1 MAVICI
7 NYGGEL
13 HKGMPGQATVSLTW
27 CGSLVFV
34 ETGLK
39 AVQVSPQIVLLQFIT
54 EGAHGGQLVQQ
65 PPVLLAHNLSI
76 GAIRDQE
83 PVRGNSN
90 QVPAHQL
97 T

>member
-1 MAVICI
+1 MVENFIKEC
-7 NYGGEL
+7 L
-13 HKGMPGQATVSLTW
+13 GQATVSLT
-27 CGSLVFV
+27 CRGPLVFV
-34 ETGLK
+34 EAGLEL
-39 AVQVSPQIVLLQFIT
+39 VQVSPQIVLLECIT

-65 PPVLLAHNLSI
+65 TPVLLTHNLSI

-90 QVPAHQL
+90 QVPTQQL